1 MTHEELEKLTEETK
15 ELVSIFEKHNFLS
28 DTEINPEKIKS
39 ATYEMADRCI
49 QNKEE
54 CAAFIKWMDDHEFFT
69 SPASTKFHGNFQ
81 GGLAVHSLMAAYQAL
96 KLAPAIFGDWMK
108 SKVTD
113 NFTFTAEDVFVS
125 AIAHD
130 FCKAGFYST
139 SFKNTKDI
147 FGNWKKIPYYT
158 VKSETRALGHGN
170 ESVLLLLESMPSYLK
185 KRPVLE
191 AISRHMGFSDL
202 TDTEKMNYS
211 NFLQNPLVILI
222 QFADQTAS
230 GWYDY

>member
-1 MTHEELEKLTEETK
+1 MTNEELEKLTAETK
-15 ELVSIFEKHNFLS
+15 ELVSIFEKHNFLA
-28 DTEINPEKIKS
+28 DPEINSEKVK
-39 ATYEMADRCI
+39 AAVTEMAENCI
-49 QNKEE
+49 QNKDE
-54 CAAFIKWMDDHEFFT
+54 CEAFLKWMNEHEFFS

-81 GGLAVHSLMAAYQAL
+81 GGLAVHSLMVANQAL
-96 KLAPAIFGDWMK
+96 KLAPAVFEDWMK
-108 SKVTD
+108 SKVAGQ
-113 NFTFTAEDVFVS
+113 FSFSAEDIFVAS
-125 AIAHD
+125 IAHD

-147 FGNWKKIPYYT
+147 FGNWKKTPYYT

-202 TDTEKMNYS
+202 TDTERMNYS

-230 GWYDY
+230 GWYDF